1 MPMRKFLIKL
11 NIFALLLILPLQAY
25 AAAGMVLCQKMN
37 GGAALQSMA
46 ANQAAAHKAATP
58 SVKMPCHTAPAD
70 PTDSNTSDAANSVCP
85 HCFTCGIYSPAL
97 MTSVGP
103 LAVVFSSRDVYVD
116 FQSHFTSF
124 IPQSPLH
131 PPSAG

>member
-1 MPMRKFLIKL
+1 MHNLLIKL
-11 NIFALLLILPLQAY
+11 NIFALLLILPLQGY

-37 GGAALQSMA
+37 GGAVMQNKDASSADAQNMA
-46 ANQAAAHKAATP
+46 RP
-58 SVKMPCHTAPAD
+58 SDKMPCHSASAASAD
-70 PTDSNTSDAANSVCP
+70 NSAGDTTNSVCP

-97 MTSVGP
+97 MTSVEP
-103 LAVVFSSRDVYVD
+103 VTVPFVSRDLYVE